1 MNLPKKSLGQNY
13 LIDKNVINKIIK
25 QVKIKNKNV
34 LEIGPGTANLT
45 DEIIKEKPKSL
56 ILIEKDKYLFSD
68 LKNKFNDK
76 KNIHLFNADFLK
88 FNLLDNVE
96 NNTIVFGNLPYH
108 HKF

>member
-13 LIDKNVINKIIK
+13 LIDKNIINKIIK

-56 ILIEKDKYLFSD
+56 ILIEKDKHLFTA

-76 KNIHLFNADFLK
+76 KNIRLFNADFLK
-88 FNLLDNVE
+88 FDLLDNAE
-96 NNTIVFGNLPYH
+96 NNTIVFGN
-108 HKF
+108 

>member
-45 DEIIKEKPKSL
+45 DEIIKEKRSL
-56 ILIEKDKYLFSD
+56 YFSSISGTYNPNIPDIFWNGNNIPYNPPIVKIDKYNHSIKLQ
-68 LKNKFNDK
+68 
-76 KNIHLFNADFLK
+76 
-88 FNLLDNVE
+88 
-96 NNTIVFGNLPYH
+96 
-108 HKF
+108 